1 MWLFVREGF
10 FSVVCARQGDG
21 KRGRPIDPERVMVR
35 ARVRAHLEA
44 LQARF
49 PELLGG
55 CEIREFPG
63 ADYAWRLFVPKSVW
77 AEVVRRLAEDID
89 YDNFK
94 AATARR
100 QGLDGAAYVEAL
112 HAVWRTMLGLQR
124 QQL

>member
-1 MWLFVREGF
+1 
-10 FSVVCARQGDG
+10 VVCARQGDG
-21 KRGRPIDPERVMVR
+21 RPGRPVDQKCVMVR

-49 PELLGG
+49 PELLGS

-63 ADYAWRLFVPKSVW
+63 ADYAWRIFVPKSVW
-77 AEVVRRLAEDID
+77 AEVVRCLVEDID

-100 QGLDGAAYVEAL
+100 QGPEGRAYVEAL
-112 HAVWRTMLGLQR
+112 HVVWSTMLGLQR
-124 QQL
+124 QQP

>member
-1 MWLFVREGF
+1 MAFYKGRLLQRGM
-10 FSVVCARQGDG
+10 CAAGRWEAWPAHRPRTRDG
-21 KRGRPIDPERVMVR
+21 SS
-35 ARVRAHLEA
+35 VRAHLEA

>member
-1 MWLFVREGF
+1 MWLFTREGF

-21 KRGRPIDPERVMVR
+21 KRGRPIDPKRVMVR

-100 QGLDGAAYVEAL
+100 QGPEGTAYVEAL
-112 HAVWRTMLGLQR
+112 HVVWRTMLGLQR
-124 QQL
+124 QQP